1 MTGPEEPD
9 NLTSME
15 SATETIKRIFEGST
29 SPVGAQIADE
39 STRYKALEH
48 AVCPKPAQTRLIAVA
63 NQKGGV
69 GKTTTTI
76 NLAASIAKR
85 GYKVLIVDIDPQGD
99 ATSGLGIEKSTIEYD
114 IYNVLIDEI
123 PIASAIKPTSS
134 KKLDIL
140 PATINLAGAET
151 ELISMMARETRLKGA
166 IEDLGDKYDF
176 VFIDCPPS
184 LGQLSINA
192 FTASQSILIPVQSE
206 YYAMEGLSQ
215 LLNTIRLVQKHF
227 NKDLGVE
234 GVLLTMLDART
245 NLGAD
250 VVQQVKE
257 YFGDRVY
264 KTIIPRITKL
274 AEAPSY
280 GEAITEYAPSSR
292 GAKVYDDLAKEVLK
306 AHGKRLKK

>member
-1 MTGPEEPD
+1 
-9 NLTSME
+9 ME
-15 SATETIKRIFEGST
+15 NMVNVIS
-29 SPVGAQIADE
+29 
-39 STRYKALEH
+39 
-48 AVCPKPAQTRLIAVA
+48 VA

-76 NLAASIAKR
+76 NLAASIADR
-85 GYKVLIVDIDPQGD
+85 GYRVLIVDIDPQGN
-99 ATSGLGIEKSTIEYD
+99 ATSGLGIEKSEIDQD
-114 IYNVLIDEI
+114 IYNVLIDEV
-123 PIASAIKPTSS
+123 PIQDTIHHTSTP
-134 KKLDIL
+134 KLDMV
-140 PATINLAGAET
+140 PATINLSGAET
-151 ELISMMARETRLKGA
+151 ELISMMARETRLKSA
-166 IEDLGDKYDF
+166 LDAVSDKYDF

-192 FTASQSILIPVQSE
+192 FTASDSILIPVQSE

-245 NLGAD
+245 NLGAE
-250 VVQQVKE
+250 VVKE
-257 YFGDRVY
+257 VQSYFSKKVY

-280 GEAITEYAPSSR
+280 VQPITEYAPKSR
-292 GAKVYDDLAKEVLK
+292 RAKVNDDLAKEVMK

>member
-1 MTGPEEPD
+1 MV
-9 NLTSME
+9 NVIS
-15 SATETIKRIFEGST
+15 
-29 SPVGAQIADE
+29 
-39 STRYKALEH
+39 
-48 AVCPKPAQTRLIAVA
+48 VA

-76 NLAASIAKR
+76 NLAASIADR
-85 GYKVLIVDIDPQGD
+85 GYRVLIVDIDPQGN
-99 ATSGLGIEKSTIEYD
+99 ATSGLGIEKSEIDQD
-114 IYNVLIDEI
+114 IYNVLIDEVPLKETI
-123 PIASAIKPTSS
+123 HHTST
-134 KKLDIL
+134 KKLDIV
-140 PATINLAGAET
+140 PSTINLSGAET
-151 ELISMMARETRLKGA
+151 ELISMMARETRLKSA
-166 IEDLGDKYDF
+166 IDTVNDDYDF
-176 VFIDCPPS
+176 IFVDCPPS

-192 FTASQSILIPVQSE
+192 FTASDSILIPVQSE

-245 NLGAD
+245 NLGAE
-250 VVQQVKE
+250 VVKE
-257 YFGDRVY
+257 VQSYFNKKVY

-280 GEAITEYAPSSR
+280 GQPITEYAPRSR

>member
-1 MTGPEEPD
+1 MVKVI
-9 NLTSME
+9 S
-15 SATETIKRIFEGST
+15 
-29 SPVGAQIADE
+29 
-39 STRYKALEH
+39 
-48 AVCPKPAQTRLIAVA
+48 VA

-76 NLAASIAKR
+76 NLSAALAER
-85 GYKVLIVDIDPQGD
+85 GYHVLIIDIDPQGNL
-99 ATSGLGIEKSTIEYD
+99 TSGMGIEKSEINDD
-114 IYNVLIDEI
+114 IYSVLINDVPLKDTI
-123 PIASAIKPTSS
+123 FHTSNRN
-134 KKLDIL
+134 LDL
-140 PATINLAGAET
+140 VPATINLSGAET
-151 ELISMMARETRLKGA
+151 ELISMMARETRLKSA
-166 IEDLGDKYDF
+166 IDVVSSDYDF
-176 VFIDCPPS
+176 IFIDCPPS

-192 FTASQSILIPVQSE
+192 FTASDSILIPVQSE

-245 NLGAD
+245 NLGAE
-250 VVQQVKE
+250 VVKE
-257 YFGDRVY
+257 VQSYFAKKVY

-280 GEAITEYAPSSR
+280 GQSIAEYAPNSR

-306 AHGKRLKK
+306 NNGKRLKK

>member
-1 MTGPEEPD
+1 MV
-9 NLTSME
+9 NVIS
-15 SATETIKRIFEGST
+15 
-29 SPVGAQIADE
+29 
-39 STRYKALEH
+39 
-48 AVCPKPAQTRLIAVA
+48 VA

-76 NLAASIAKR
+76 NLAASIADR
-85 GYKVLIVDIDPQGD
+85 GYRVLLVDIDPQGN
-99 ATSGLGIEKSTIEYD
+99 ATSGLGIEKSEIDQD
-114 IYNVLIDEI
+114 IYNVLIDEVPLKETI
-123 PIASAIKPTSS
+123 HHTST
-134 KKLDIL
+134 KKLDIV
-140 PATINLAGAET
+140 PATINLSGAET
-151 ELISMMARETRLKGA
+151 ELISMMARETRLKSA
-166 IEDLGDKYDF
+166 IDTVNDDYDF
-176 VFIDCPPS
+176 IFVDCPPS

-192 FTASQSILIPVQSE
+192 FTASDSILIPVQSE

-245 NLGAD
+245 NLGAE
-250 VVQQVKE
+250 VVKE
-257 YFGDRVY
+257 VQSYFNKKVY

-280 GEAITEYAPSSR
+280 GQPITEYAPRSR

>member
-1 MTGPEEPD
+1 MV
-9 NLTSME
+9 NVIS
-15 SATETIKRIFEGST
+15 
-29 SPVGAQIADE
+29 
-39 STRYKALEH
+39 
-48 AVCPKPAQTRLIAVA
+48 VA

-76 NLAASIAKR
+76 NLAASIADR
-85 GYKVLIVDIDPQGD
+85 GYRVLIVDIDPQGN
-99 ATSGLGIEKSTIEYD
+99 ATSGLGIEKSEIDQD
-114 IYNVLIDEI
+114 IYNV
-123 PIASAIKPTSS
+123 AIS
-134 KKLDIL
+134 DQ
-140 PATINLAGAET
+140 
-151 ELISMMARETRLKGA
+151 
-166 IEDLGDKYDF
+166 YDF

-192 FTASQSILIPVQSE
+192 FTASDSILIPVQSE

-245 NLGAD
+245 NLGAE
-250 VVQQVKE
+250 VVKE
-257 YFGDRVY
+257 VQSYFSKKVY

-280 GEAITEYAPSSR
+280 GQPITEYAPRSR

-306 AHGKRLKK
+306 AHGKRLQK

>member
-1 MTGPEEPD
+1 
-9 NLTSME
+9 ME
-15 SATETIKRIFEGST
+15 NMVNVIS
-29 SPVGAQIADE
+29 
-39 STRYKALEH
+39 
-48 AVCPKPAQTRLIAVA
+48 VA

-76 NLAASIAKR
+76 NLAASIADR
-85 GYKVLIVDIDPQGD
+85 GYHVLIVDIDPQGN
-99 ATSGLGIEKSTIEYD
+99 ATSGLGIEKSEIDQD

-123 PIASAIKPTSS
+123 PIQDTIHHTSVP
-134 KKLDIL
+134 KLDMV
-140 PATINLAGAET
+140 PATINLSGAET
-151 ELISMMARETRLKGA
+151 ELISMMARETRLKSA
-166 IEDLGDKYDF
+166 IDAISDEYDF
-176 VFIDCPPS
+176 IFIDCPPS

-192 FTASQSILIPVQSE
+192 FTASDSILIPVQSE

-245 NLGAD
+245 NLGAE
-250 VVQQVKE
+250 VVKE
-257 YFGDRVY
+257 VQSYFSKKVY

-280 GEAITEYAPSSR
+280 GQPITEYAPRSR
-292 GAKVYDDLAKEVLK
+292 GAKVYDELAKEVLK
-306 AHGKRLKK
+306 AHGKRLQK

>member
-1 MTGPEEPD
+1 MV
-9 NLTSME
+9 NVIS
-15 SATETIKRIFEGST
+15 
-29 SPVGAQIADE
+29 
-39 STRYKALEH
+39 
-48 AVCPKPAQTRLIAVA
+48 VA

-76 NLAASIAKR
+76 NLAASIADR
-85 GYKVLIVDIDPQGD
+85 GYRVLIVDIDPQGN
-99 ATSGLGIEKSTIEYD
+99 ATSGLGIENSEIDQD

-123 PIASAIKPTSS
+123 PIQDTIHHTSIA
-134 KKLDIL
+134 KLDMV
-140 PATINLAGAET
+140 PATINLSGAET
-151 ELISMMARETRLKGA
+151 ELISMMARETRLKSALDA
-166 IEDLGDKYDF
+166 ISDQYDF
-176 VFIDCPPS
+176 IFIDCPPS

-192 FTASQSILIPVQSE
+192 FTASDSILIPVQSE

-245 NLGAD
+245 NLGAE
-250 VVQQVKE
+250 VVKE
-257 YFGDRVY
+257 VQSYFSKKVY

-280 GEAITEYAPSSR
+280 GQPITEYAPRSR

-306 AHGKRLKK
+306 AHGKRLQK

>member
-1 MTGPEEPD
+1 MV
-9 NLTSME
+9 NVIS
-15 SATETIKRIFEGST
+15 
-29 SPVGAQIADE
+29 
-39 STRYKALEH
+39 
-48 AVCPKPAQTRLIAVA
+48 VA

-76 NLAASIAKR
+76 NLAASIADR
-85 GYKVLIVDIDPQGD
+85 GYRVLIVDIDPQGN
-99 ATSGLGIEKSTIEYD
+99 ATSGLGIEKSEIDQD
-114 IYNVLIDEI
+114 IYNVLIDEVPLKETI
-123 PIASAIKPTSS
+123 HHTST
-134 KKLDIL
+134 KKLDIV
-140 PATINLAGAET
+140 PATINLSGAET
-151 ELISMMARETRLKGA
+151 ELISMMARETRLKSA
-166 IEDLGDKYDF
+166 IDTVNDDYDF
-176 VFIDCPPS
+176 IFVDCPPS

-192 FTASQSILIPVQSE
+192 FTASDSILIPVQSE

-215 LLNTIRLVQKHF
+215 LLNTIRFVQKHF

-245 NLGAD
+245 NLGAE
-250 VVQQVKE
+250 VVKE
-257 YFGDRVY
+257 VQSYFNKKVY

-280 GEAITEYAPSSR
+280 GQPITEYAPRSR

>member
-1 MTGPEEPD
+1 
-9 NLTSME
+9 ME
-15 SATETIKRIFEGST
+15 NMVSVIS
-29 SPVGAQIADE
+29 
-39 STRYKALEH
+39 
-48 AVCPKPAQTRLIAVA
+48 VA

-76 NLAASIAKR
+76 NLAACIAER
-85 GYKVLIVDIDPQGD
+85 GYRVLIVDIDPQGN
-99 ATSGLGIEKSTIEYD
+99 ATSGLGIEKSSIDQD

-123 PIASAIKPTSS
+123 PLKDVIHHTSV
-134 KKLDIL
+134 KNLDMV
-140 PATINLAGAET
+140 PATINLSGAET
-151 ELISMMARETRLKGA
+151 ELISMMARETRLKSA
-166 IEDLGDKYDF
+166 LDAVDDQYDF

-192 FTASQSILIPVQSE
+192 FTASDSILIPVQSE

-227 NKDLGVE
+227 NQDLGVE

-245 NLGAD
+245 NLGAE
-250 VVQQVKE
+250 VVKE
-257 YFGDRVY
+257 VQSYFSDKVY

-280 GEAITEYAPSSR
+280 GQPITQYAPHSR
-292 GAKVYDDLAKEVLK
+292 GAKVYDDLAREVLK

>member
-1 MTGPEEPD
+1 MV
-9 NLTSME
+9 NVIS
-15 SATETIKRIFEGST
+15 
-29 SPVGAQIADE
+29 
-39 STRYKALEH
+39 
-48 AVCPKPAQTRLIAVA
+48 VA

-76 NLAASIAKR
+76 NLAASIADR
-85 GYKVLIVDIDPQGD
+85 GYRVLIVDIDPQGN
-99 ATSGLGIEKSTIEYD
+99 ATSGLGIEKSEIDQD

-123 PIASAIKPTSS
+123 PIQDTIHHTSIA
-134 KKLDIL
+134 KLDMV
-140 PATINLAGAET
+140 PATINLSGAET
-151 ELISMMARETRLKGA
+151 ELISMMARETRLKSALDA
-166 IEDLGDKYDF
+166 ISDQYDF
-176 VFIDCPPS
+176 IFIDCPPS

-192 FTASQSILIPVQSE
+192 FTASDSILIPVQSE

-245 NLGAD
+245 NLGAE
-250 VVQQVKE
+250 VVKE
-257 YFGDRVY
+257 VQSYFSKKVY

-280 GEAITEYAPSSR
+280 GQPITEYAPRSR
-292 GAKVYDDLAKEVLK
+292 GAKVYDDLSKEVLK
-306 AHGKRLKK
+306 AHGKRLQK